1 MIWFSKR
8 GIFCFHVCEA
18 RSNTCGLG
26 VRLANAWANSG
37 LERTRELSLFFLEL
51 THVLCESTSM
61 AYRQMAWGKKPSSTF
76 RARGYWIGILCMSH
90 CNYPPWGW
98 GHIIWASHFIKI
110 VRVFLKHE
118 KRDLEIIW
126 KSSLTRRTCKNWC
139 DKNLL
144 TCTGSQPHHVSFQTR
159 GSCLK
164 LNW

>member
-1 MIWFSKR
+1 MMIYVLDGEGPKDS
-8 GIFCFHVCEA
+8 E
-18 RSNTCGLG
+18 NTL
-26 VRLANAWANSG
+26 NSF
-37 LERTRELSLFFLEL
+37 LTKCRENVFWQIGPD
-51 THVLCESTSM
+51 VLCESTSM
-61 AYRQMAWGKKPSSTF
+61 AYRQMAWGEKPSSTF